1 MNLFGFYLITLVLA
15 TNSFAQNSN
24 EITNATDFKK
34 LQQELLS
41 LKELMAQ
48 DTVLHTEAIPLELD
62 IRRQVDNIYLDMNTR
77 LPGGNGK
84 LTPEWKEF
92 TQQLAEALEP
102 HEEIILEAAYRPLV
116 DKNRKKTQLNR
127 LTFNADQLIGFLK
140 PDHEVEILM
149 RQKLVQYP
157 TLRWQIYRH
166 LHELRLLR
174 GTDVKDMEALGSEI
188 SDPNEKIKW
197 AEEVSFYGSD
207 AGLDIFENLLS
218 VPFDP
223 AGAKNER
230 GEPETNQSFLNY
242 SPALRGIVNLGIKAE
257 ILRPLLEART
267 REMREFYISNF
278 GEEVA
283 HRFLIGLD
291 IIKMALNGESPAP
304 YASAR
309 NRSGLLYPP
318 GQGATDK
325 SPLSSE
331 TDQSGSEP
339 LRQDKKQPNMPLAD
353 NSNVV
358 NNTQWWVWTLV
369 LFGVTLA
376 IAFVTLKRIGSRSSK
391 PYRKFPGK

>member
-1 MNLFGFYLITLVLA
+1 MKLFGFYLITLVLA

-24 EITNATDFKK
+24 EITKATDFKK

-92 TQQLAEALEP
+92 TERLAEALEP
-102 HEEIILEAAYRPLV
+102 HEEIILDAAYRPFV

-127 LTFNADQLIGFLK
+127 LTFNADQLIGFFK
-140 PDHEVEILM
+140 PDHKVELLM

-157 TLRWQIYRH
+157 NLQWQIYRH

-174 GTDVKDMEALGSEI
+174 DTDVKDMETLGSEI
-188 SDPNEKIKW
+188 SDPSEKIKW

-207 AGLDIFENLLS
+207 AGLDVFENLLS
-218 VPFDP
+218 VSFDP

-230 GEPETNQSFLNY
+230 GEPETNQSFLDY
-242 SPALRGIVNLGIKAE
+242 SPALKGIINLGTKAE
-257 ILRPLLEART
+257 MLRPLLEARE

-278 GEEVA
+278 GEEDA
-283 HRFLIGLD
+283 HRFLIGFD
-291 IIKMALNGESPAP
+291 VIRMALNGKSPTP
-304 YASAR
+304 YESAR

-318 GQGATDK
+318 GQGASDK
-325 SPLSSE
+325 SPRSSE
-331 TDQSGSEP
+331 TEQSGSEP
-339 LRQDKKQPNMPLAD
+339 LRQNKKHPNTPLAD
-353 NSNVV
+353 NSKVV
-358 NNTQWWVWTLV
+358 NHTQGCGWTLV
-369 LFGVTLA
+369 LLGVTLA

-391 PYRKFPGK
+391 PHS

>member
-1 MNLFGFYLITLVLA
+1 MKPFVFYITTILLVVS
-15 TNSFAQNSN
+15 SFAQNLG
-24 EITNATDFKK
+24 EVTNATDFKK

-48 DTVLHTEAIPLELD
+48 DIVLHTEAIPLELD

-92 TQQLAEALEP
+92 TEQLAEALEP

-140 PDHEVEILM
+140 PDHEVELLM

-166 LHELRLLR
+166 LHELRLLNE
-174 GTDVKDMEALGSEI
+174 TDVKDMEALGAAI
-188 SDPNEKIKW
+188 TDPNEKIKW
-197 AEEVSFYGSD
+197 AEEVSYYGSD
-207 AGLDIFENLLS
+207 AGLDIFKNLLN

-242 SPALRGIVNLGIKAE
+242 SPALKGIINLGGRAE
-257 ILRPLLEART
+257 MLRPLLEARE
-267 REMREFYISNF
+267 REMKEFYISNF
-278 GEEVA
+278 GEEEVY
-283 HRFLIGLD
+283 RFLIGFD
-291 IIKMALNGESPAP
+291 IIRMALNGKSPNP
-304 YASAR
+304 FESAR

-318 GQGATDK
+318 GQGPKDK
-325 SPLSSE
+325 SLESSE
-331 TDQSGSEP
+331 TEQSVSES
-339 LRQDKKQPNMPLAD
+339 LRQDKKQPNTALDD
-353 NSNVV
+353 NSKVV
-358 NNTQWWVWTLV
+358 NHTQWWGWTLG
-369 LFGVTLA
+369 LLGVTLA
-376 IAFVTLKRIGSRSSK
+376 IAVVILKRIRAKSSS
-391 PYRKFPGK
+391 

>member
-1 MNLFGFYLITLVLA
+1 MKLFGFYLFTLVLA

-48 DTVLHTEAIPLELD
+48 DTVLHTEAIPLELG

-92 TQQLAEALEP
+92 TEQLAEALEP
-102 HEEIILEAAYRPLV
+102 HEEIILEAAYQPLM

-140 PDHEVEILM
+140 PDHEVELLM

-166 LHELRLLR
+166 LHELQLLR
-174 GTDVKDMEALGSEI
+174 DTDVKDMEALGAEI
-188 SDPNEKIKW
+188 NDPNEKIKW

-207 AGLDIFENLLS
+207 AGLDVLEKILS
-218 VPFDP
+218 VPFNP
-223 AGAKNER
+223 EGLVNER
-230 GEPETNQSFLNY
+230 GEPETNA
-242 SPALRGIVNLGIKAE
+242 ALSSYVSVARAIRHLGVKASC
-257 ILRPLLEART
+257 LRPKIKE
-267 REMREFYISNF
+267 REGEVFDAHKKIF
-278 GEEVA
+278 GE
-283 HRFLIGLD
+283 D
-291 IIKMALNGESPAP
+291 IANQSLNLFREIDLYINGKFIP
-304 YASAR
+304 YSSAR

-318 GQGATDK
+318 GQGTTDK
-325 SPLSSE
+325 SPRSSATE
-331 TDQSGSEP
+331 QSGSDP
-339 LRQDKKQPNMPLAD
+339 LRQNKKQPNTPSAD
-353 NSNVV
+353 NSKVV
-358 NNTQWWVWTLV
+358 NHTQWWGWTLV
-369 LFGVTLA
+369 LLGVTVA
-376 IAFVTLKRIGSRSSK
+376 IAFVALRRIGSRSSK
-391 PYRKFPGK
+391 PNS

>member
-1 MNLFGFYLITLVLA
+1 MKLFGFYLITLILA
-15 TNSFAQNSN
+15 TNSFAQNEN

-92 TQQLAEALEP
+92 TEQLAEALEP
-102 HEEIILEAAYRPLV
+102 HEETILEAAYRPLV
-116 DKNRKKTQLNR
+116 DKNRQKTQLNR

-140 PDHEVEILM
+140 PDHEVEFLM

-174 GTDVKDMEALGSEI
+174 DTDVKDMETRGSEI
-188 SDPNEKIKW
+188 SDPNEKITW

-207 AGLDIFENLLS
+207 AGLDVFKNLLS
-218 VPFDP
+218 VSFDP
-223 AGAKNER
+223 KGAKNER

-242 SPALRGIVNLGIKAE
+242 SPALKGIINLGTKAE
-257 ILRPLLEART
+257 MLRSLLEARE

-278 GEEVA
+278 GEEDA
-283 HRFLIGLD
+283 HRFLIGFD
-291 IIKMALNGESPAP
+291 IIRKVLSGKSPTP
-304 YASAR
+304 YESAR

-325 SPLSSE
+325 SPRSSE
-331 TDQSGSEP
+331 TEQSGSEP
-339 LRQDKKQPNMPLAD
+339 WRQNRKQPNTPLAD
-353 NSNVV
+353 NSKVV
-358 NNTQWWVWTLV
+358 NHTQWWGWVIGL
-369 LFGVTLA
+369 LGVILA
-376 IAFVTLKRIGSRSSK
+376 TAFFMLKRIGSRSSK
-391 PYRKFPGK
+391 PNS